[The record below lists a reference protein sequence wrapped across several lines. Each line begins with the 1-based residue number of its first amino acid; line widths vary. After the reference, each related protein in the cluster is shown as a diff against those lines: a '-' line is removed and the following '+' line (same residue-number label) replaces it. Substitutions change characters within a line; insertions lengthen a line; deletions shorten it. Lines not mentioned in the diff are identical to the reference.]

1 MSDWAYLGHPRL
13 EQIADRQGVS
23 IEYMPVDL
31 PYIYSRTGGILLSQR
46 SKERQDYRFFEMK
59 QFREQLG
66 IPLNLEPKHFPVSAD
81 LASCVTIAA
90 KQRKLALARLV
101 PAMLRAVWAEDR
113 DVSDPGTVAAVATE
127 AGFDGEVLVRAAST
141 DDVKAE
147 YRRYTEE
154 AIGRGVFGSPFYFF
168 EDERFW
174 GQDRLEHLERVIEKV
189 QWEEKRATVGSQAG
203 R

>member
-1 MSDWAYLGHPRL
+1 MARC
-13 EQIADRQGVS
+13 
-23 IEYMPVDL
+23 
-31 PYIYSRTGGILLSQR
+31 
-46 SKERQDYRFFEMK
+46 
-59 QFREQLG
+59 
-66 IPLNLEPKHFPVSAD
+66 
-81 LASCVTIAA
+81 SCC
-90 KQRKLALARLV
+90 
-101 PAMLRAVWAEDR
+101 
-113 DVSDPGTVAAVATE
+113 GTHYY
-127 AGFDGEVLVRAAST
+127 
-141 DDVKAE
+141 VKAE